1 VPRARLTGDSMT
13 TTPVAERAGRPTT
26 IDSVVI
32 RFCGDSGDGMQL
44 TGTQFTG
51 TTAVFGNDFATFP
64 DYPAEIRAPKGT
76 TYGVSGFQVHF
87 SSRDIHTHGDDVNV
101 LVAMNPAGFKTNI
114 RDVQPGGIVIV
125 NEDEFTTAQLKKC
138 GYPERYNPLQDDE
151 MIARYEI
158 LAIPMSRLTR
168 ESLADSDMGA
178 KAIDRCRNMYALG
191 MVYWM
196 YDRPLDPTIEY
207 LNTKFASKGKA
218 GIAEINIKALKAGY
232 YFGETAEI
240 FPAKMR
246 VPPARLDPG
255 VYRRI
260 SGSEAMVLGLVTAG
274 HKAGK
279 RIVYA
284 SYPITPA
291 SNIIQGLANLKRLGA
306 KTFQAEDEMAA
317 VCAAIGASYAGNIG
331 VTGTSGPGL
340 ALKAEAIG
348 LAVML
353 ELPLVVIDVQ
363 RAGPSTGMP
372 TKTEQADL
380 LMALFGRSGEC
391 PCIVLAPRSP
401 GDCFWMSVQAVR
413 LAIRHSCPVIVLSDA
428 YVANGAEPWRVP
440 DLDDVPAIEAHHPT
454 REEVGE
460 EWLRYARDAAT
471 GAPAWVIP
479 GTPGLEHRIGG
490 LEKGEDG
497 NVSYDP
503 ENHAEMTRLR
513 AEKVARA
520 ADVIPP
526 LQVRGE
532 ESGEVLMLGW
542 GGTYG
547 AITTAADDLRAMG
560 HSVSSVHLRHL
571 NPMPR
576 NTEAVLRRFDRVI
589 IPEINSGQ
597 LSMLIRSRFLIDA
610 VGINIVRGRPLNV
623 DTLIDRVIEIMG
635 WEGDAS

>member
-1 VPRARLTGDSMT
+1 
-13 TTPVAERAGRPTT
+13 
-26 IDSVVI
+26 
-32 RFCGDSGDGMQL
+32 
-44 TGTQFTG
+44 
-51 TTAVFGNDFATFP
+51 
-64 DYPAEIRAPKGT
+64 
-76 TYGVSGFQVHF
+76 
-87 SSRDIHTHGDDVNV
+87 
-101 LVAMNPAGFKTNI
+101 
-114 RDVQPGGIVIV
+114 VIV
-125 NEDEFTTAQLKKC
+125 NEDEFTEAQLKKC
-138 GYPERYNPLQDDE
+138 GYPEGYNPLQDE
-151 MIARYEI
+151 ELIARYEI

-196 YDRPLDPTIEY
+196 YDRSLEPTIEY
-207 LNTKFASKGKA
+207 LNATFGGRKGKPR
-218 GIAEINIKALKAGY
+218 IAEINIRALKAGY

-255 VYRRI
+255 TYRRI
-260 SGSEAMVLGLVTAG
+260 SGSEAMVLGLVAAG
-274 HKAGK
+274 HRAGK

-291 SNIIQGLANLKRLGA
+291 SNIIQGLANLKRMGA
-306 KTFQAEDEMAA
+306 KTFQAEDEIAA

-340 ALKAEAIG
+340 ALKTEAIG

-380 LMALFGRSGEC
+380 LMALFGRPGEC

-413 LAIRHSCPVIVLSDA
+413 LAVRHSCPVIVLSDA

-440 DLDDVPAIEAHHPT
+440 DLDDVPPIEVRHPV
-454 REEVGE
+454 REDMEDD
-460 EWLRYARDAAT
+460 WLRYARDAST
-471 GAPAWVIP
+471 GAPPWIIP

-490 LEKGEDG
+490 LEKDDDG
-497 NVSYDP
+497 NVCYDP
-503 ENHAEMTRLR
+503 DNHDRMTRLR
-513 AEKVARA
+513 ADKIARA

-526 LQVRGE
+526 LEVRGPD
-532 ESGEVLMLGW
+532 SGDVLMLGW

-547 AITTAADDLRAMG
+547 AITTAADDLRSMG
-560 HSVSSVHLRHL
+560 RSVSSAHLRYL
-571 NPMPR
+571 NPMPS
-576 NTEAVLRRFDRVI
+576 NTEEVLRRFGRVV
-589 IPEINSGQ
+589 IPEINTGQ
-597 LSMLIRSRFLIDA
+597 LSMLIRSRYLIDA
-610 VGINIVRGRPLNV
+610 IGINIVRGRPLNV
-623 DTLIDRVIEIMG
+623 DTMIDRVIEILDG
-635 WEGDAS
+635 EGGAS